1 MQLED
6 YFDFITADEIRLR
19 GTRIGIEVILSEYL
33 AGILPEEI
41 ALNYPPLTL
50 EHVHAS
56 ITYYLG
62 NRTHLNQY
70 LDRGIARGAAAL
82 KRQRDSNS
90 ELVERLSQA
99 RRDGTLV

>member
-6 YFDFITADEIRLR
+6 YFDFITADEILLR
-19 GTRIGIEVILSEYL
+19 GTRIGVEVILSEYL

-50 EHVHAS
+50 EQVHAS

-62 NRTHLNQY
+62 NRVRMDQY
-70 LDRGIARGAAAL
+70 LDRGAARGAAAL
-82 KRQRDSNS
+82 KRQRVSHS
-90 ELVERLSQA
+90 ELLERLSEA
-99 RRDGTLV
+99 RRDGMLV

>member
-6 YFDFITADEIRLR
+6 YFDFVTADEIRLR
-19 GTRIGIEVILSEYL
+19 GTRVGIEVVLSEYV

-50 EHVHAS
+50 EQIHAT

-62 NRTHLNQY
+62 NRTGVDQY
-70 LDRGIARGAAAL
+70 LDRCVSRGAAAL
-82 KRQRDSNS
+82 RRQRDSHS
-90 ELVERLSQA
+90 ELLERLSQA
-99 RRDGTLV
+99 RRAGTSV

>member
-6 YFDFITADEIRLR
+6 YFDFITADEILLR

-50 EHVHAS
+50 EQVHAS

-62 NRTHLNQY
+62 NRVRLDQY
-70 LDRGIARGAAAL
+70 LDRGIVRGAAAL

-90 ELVERLSQA
+90 ELIERLSQA